1 MKHCE
6 SAFQTKKH
14 FFFSKTHP
22 KKLKKHIKAK
32 NMSSI
37 MIKRLYQNLDGLLEK
52 DHQNIMH

>member
-14 FFFSKTHP
+14 FFSV
-22 KKLKKHIKAK
+22 KLIQKNFKKHIKAK

-52 DHQNIMH
+52 AHQNIMH